1 MTSLLKAV
9 TGDAAREHEQKMKE
23 LELAHA
29 RELKQME
36 IDSHVKLAH
45 EDAKKAESEQ
55 QMARESHERQ
65 RQHSINKENHEMM
78 QRPRSGIMQMAQ
90 AALKHQVDTSILQEL
105 EVQGFGHHFKATAFK
120 CKKHEVEKMCQTALA
135 NLPPET
141 AQAAATNASTA
152 SEIMDSQKDFVFA
165 GGTRGQY
172 NHFVIRRQDAVDGS
186 DESAVAL
193 LVYGMSF
200 DCGKVVEGFEET
212 EEEVPI
218 FEDIAVQ
225 HLQESHK
232 EAAWFGTGASINKYT
247 SRTERRVK
255 EYKTKKTKTPVF
267 KQTVMNAAKVQ
278 KVFDALEY
286 RASQDAVQ
294 TLVV

>member
-65 RQHSINKENHEMM
+65 RQHSINKENHEI
-78 QRPRSGIMQMAQ
+78 QSNSLQM
-90 AALKHQVDTSILQEL
+90 
-105 EVQGFGHHFKATAFK
+105 
-120 CKKHEVEKMCQTALA
+120 KKHEVEKMCQTALA